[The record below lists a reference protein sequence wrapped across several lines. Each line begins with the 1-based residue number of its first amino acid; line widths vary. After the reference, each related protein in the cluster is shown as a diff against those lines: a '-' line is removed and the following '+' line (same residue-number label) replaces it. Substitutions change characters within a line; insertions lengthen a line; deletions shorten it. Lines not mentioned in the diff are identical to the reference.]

1 VKIVQLLPELN
12 EGGVE
17 RGTVELSRELIKS
30 GYESVVVSN
39 GGKLVK
45 QLEADG
51 ALHVKFDVCSKNP
64 LSAFSRVTGLKKILK
79 KLNPDVLH
87 VRSRVPAWLVYFA
100 NKSFKIPVVSTV
112 HGFNSVSSYSR
123 VMTKADKII
132 CVSGSIKEYIQ
143 KHYDAS
149 ENKITIIPRGIDLT
163 QFNPAN
169 LDNDFIEK
177 FKKQYQLESKFV
189 VTTVGRVTQLKDL
202 ETFIKSIAIVQK
214 SIPNVVGLIV
224 GGVRSDKQNYFESL
238 KSLVASLHVEVI
250 FTGSQ
255 AKVAE
260 IYSLSDVVTSSSKK
274 PESFGRSVAEALAL
288 NTPVIATN
296 HGGVLDIIDENKNG
310 YFVEIGDEKE
320 FAKKIIKAK
329 DLKFDGFDYVKEK
342 FSLEQ
347 MVTKTIKI
355 YKSFTNNPTILMY
368 HSIDDKKLKRL
379 KGIRVSVK
387 NFEKQVAYLSKN
399 GYHSLTLAQ
408 MIENRDNL
416 PRKSVVLTFDDGYK
430 DNLVNALPIL
440 KKYNFKA
447 TIFVIINRF
456 DNDWSIYRKAKN
468 ANIVNHIDKLSD
480 DDIKIL
486 LQSGLI
492 EIGAHTMNHKNFS
505 KLSFEEKENEIL
517 ESKKILE
524 EKFAIECK
532 TFSYPFGIYNKG
544 DEDMVKEA
552 DFIGAVTTEAKK
564 VNLKRDSIFLLPR
577 VAIKNSYLKFV
588 YKMKKL

>member
-1 VKIVQLLPELN
+1 MKIVQLLPELN

-17 RGTVELSRELIKS
+17 RGTVELSRELIKA
-30 GYESVVVSN
+30 GFESIVVSN

-45 QLEADG
+45 QLKADK
-51 ALHVKFDVCSKNP
+51 ALHVKLDICSKNP
-64 LSAFSRVTGLKKILK
+64 FNAFYRVLELKKILK

-100 NKSFKIPVVSTV
+100 NKSLKIPVVSTV
-112 HGFNSVSSYSR
+112 HGFNSVSTYSR

-132 CVSGSIKEYIQ
+132 CVSGAIKEYIQ
-143 KHYDAS
+143 KHYDTA
-149 ENKITIIPRGIDLT
+149 ENKITIIPRGIDLA
-163 QFNPAN
+163 QFNPSH
-169 LDNDFIEK
+169 LDTDFIAK
-177 FKKQYQLESKFV
+177 FKKQYELESKFV

-202 ETFIKSIAIVQK
+202 ETFIKTIAIVQK

-224 GGVRSDKQNYFESL
+224 GGVRVDKQNYFESL
-238 KSLVASLHVEVI
+238 KSLVASLHVEVV

-255 AKVAE
+255 SKVAE

-288 NTPVIATN
+288 STPVIATN
-296 HGGVLDIIDENKNG
+296 HGGVLDIIQENING
-310 YFVEIGDEKE
+310 YFVQIGDEKE

-329 DLKFDGFDYVKEK
+329 DLKFDGFNYVKEN

-347 MVTKTIKI
+347 MVDKTMKV
-355 YKSFTNNPTILMY
+355 YKSFKNNPTILMY
-368 HSIDDKKLKRL
+368 HSINNKKLKKL

-387 NFEKQVAYLSKN
+387 NFEKQIAYLSKN
-399 GYHSLTLAQ
+399 GYHSFTLEE
-408 MIENRDNL
+408 MIEKKDSL
-416 PRKSVVLTFDDGYK
+416 PRKSVVITFDDGYK
-430 DNLVNALPIL
+430 DNLTNALPIL

-447 TIFVIINRF
+447 TVFVIINRF
-456 DNDWSIYRKAKN
+456 DNDWSLHRKAKN

-480 DDIKIL
+480 DDIQTL

-505 KLSFEEKENEIL
+505 KLSLKEKEYEIL

-532 TFSYPFGIYNKG
+532 TFSYPFGIYNRG
-544 DEDMVKEA
+544 DESLVEKFG
-552 DFIGAVTTEAKK
+552 FIGATTTQMAQ
-564 VNLKRDSIFLLPR
+564 VDLQQNSLFLLPR
-577 VAIKNSYLKFV
+577 IAIKNSYLKFI